1 MSFLDNIKRR
11 EEEKENYRTS
21 VWTQSVRQ
29 LCRFIRQHLRP
40 AETKSSLLVRA
51 DLLRVEKILL
61 DRITMFFNGET
72 VTVTPLALGDSRAP
86 EHGGCVVMRSTNR
99 VTYNLLWDGK
109 SPTFQDRWKL
119 VRVDDHAPTNI
130 LQIDHLTV
138 FCAAGAGDPE
148 TLCETSLDEALS
160 MLFGLVDRTESPSQE
175 IEHHPSLSKPVR
187 AFTLARQ
194 SLEPSKGMKTFKERR
209 QTRRS

>member
-11 EEEKENYRTS
+11 EEENYRTS

-29 LCRFIRQHLRP
+29 LCRFIRHHLRP
-40 AETKSSLLVRA
+40 AETESSLLVRA
-51 DLLRVEKILL
+51 DLLRVEKILF

-72 VTVTPLALGDSRAP
+72 VTVTPLALSDSRAP

-109 SPTFQDRWKL
+109 SPTLQDHWKL
-119 VRVDDHAPTNI
+119 VRVDDHARANI
-130 LQIDHLTV
+130 LQLDRLTV
-138 FCAAGAGDPE
+138 FCAADAGDVQ

-160 MLFGLVDRTESPSQE
+160 MLFGLVDRTEPPSRE
-175 IEHHPSLSKPVR
+175 IEHHPSPSKPVR

-194 SLEPSKGMKTFKERR
+194 SLEPLERMKHFKERR
-209 QTRRS
+209 QTRRG